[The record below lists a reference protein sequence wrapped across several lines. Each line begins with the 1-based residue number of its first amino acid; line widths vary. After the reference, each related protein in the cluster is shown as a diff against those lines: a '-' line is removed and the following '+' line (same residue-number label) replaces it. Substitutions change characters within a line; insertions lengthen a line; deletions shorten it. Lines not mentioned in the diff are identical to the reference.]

1 MSGRLGSVAQDS
13 QLLNAWA
20 EAVNEW
26 FDGERNQEGRTPLF
40 VLNLRPALYTRCM
53 RGAGPLALLA

>member
-20 EAVNEW
+20 KAMT
-26 FDGERNQEGRTPLF
+26 GEIKQEGIPPLF
-40 VLNLRPALYTRCM
+40 ILNLRPALYTRCM